1 MTKGTTH
8 TTAQNPMIEP
18 ASIIN
23 NIPGA
28 KVYDLTKMTK
38 HPPEP
43 STMAAKHPPETNF
56 NQRDD
61 SGKASARPEQ
71 RQSIRQ

>member
-1 MTKGTTH
+1 MTKAPTH
-8 TTAQNPMIEP
+8 TTTQNPTTEP
-18 ASIIN
+18 ANRIN

-43 STMAAKHPPETNF
+43 STMAAKHPPEANL
-56 NQRDD
+56 NQRD
-61 SGKASARPEQ
+61 
-71 RQSIRQ
+71 